1 MNVPVPEL
9 DIPRLYTRYG
19 NHFGDY
25 MKTFVVVYK
34 PELTDIPLHYAVL
47 HRDYAES
54 APAIQRADFA
64 GFYDGDDGEPLY
76 FLSES
81 APLKFQIPIIRH
93 EVACRTRRDEL
104 GCIDA
109 FPFELALVPSDRL
122 TEYLRRR
129 VEFYRGLSIHS
140 ALQVGNEYPT
150 NKIRNGLRWL
160 EEQYNNSFSTQA
172 LASDNP

>member
-9 DIPRLYTRYG
+9 DIPRLSVRYRR
-19 NHFGDY
+19 HFGDH
-25 MKTFVVVYK
+25 MKTFVVATK
-34 PELTDIPLHYAVL
+34 PELTDIPIHYAVL

-54 APAIQRADFA
+54 APAIQQADFA

-93 EVACRTRRDEL
+93 EVACRLHRDEL
-104 GCIDA
+104 GCVET
-109 FPFELALVPSDRL
+109 FPFELAFFPSSQI

-129 VEFYRGLSIHS
+129 VEFYRGLSSLYSHL
-140 ALQVGNEYPT
+140 ADDEYPA
-150 NKIRNGLRWL
+150 NKIRPGLRWL
-160 EEQYNNSFSTQA
+160 EGHYNSFSTQA
-172 LASDNP
+172 LTARNV